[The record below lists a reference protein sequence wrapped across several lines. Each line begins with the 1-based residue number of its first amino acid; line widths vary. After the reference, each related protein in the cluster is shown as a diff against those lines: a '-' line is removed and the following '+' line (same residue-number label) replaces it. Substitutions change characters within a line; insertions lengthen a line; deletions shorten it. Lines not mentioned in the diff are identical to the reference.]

1 VYYWQPRHNWIKY
14 GLIALAIHAAILS
27 LPVSRTVPHVVKD
40 ELIDVVLMR
49 QEPAPP
55 PPAGGKIEPKPAPER
70 VAIKGTAPAPRLKEQ
85 VPAAPPRPREQGAA
99 DAKPLESKALEKKA
113 GAAGAGNALDEE
125 TASQVLPAPGPA
137 EGEGVGVAGVNTAGG
152 KVGLGGGTGSGSGG
166 GGTGNGSGG
175 GGSGGGGSGGGGG
188 AGVVQLREPPAF
200 AYFEK
205 PEYPARARRVGKE
218 GKVVVELTIDEK
230 GNVVKVD
237 VKEATDQMFVA
248 NSVSAA
254 KRWKFH
260 PYKKDGAPAAC
271 RAQLSLPFR
280 MQE

>member
-14 GLIALAIHAAILS
+14 VVIALIIHGAVLS
-27 LPVSRTVPHVVKD
+27 LPVSRNVPHVLKD

-55 PPAGGKIEPKPAPER
+55 PPVVEKLRPKPAPGR
-70 VAIKGTAPAPRLKEQ
+70 VALKETAPAPRVKEQ
-85 VPAAPPRPREQGAA
+85 VPAALPKPREQGAG
-99 DAKPLESKALEKKA
+99 DAKPLEPQPLEKKA
-113 GAAGAGNALDEE
+113 GAAGAGNVIDEQ

-152 KVGLGGGTGSGSGG
+152 KVGLGGGGTGTGAGGVGTGTGSGG
-166 GGTGNGSGG
+166 GGL
-175 GGSGGGGSGGGGG
+175 GGGG
-188 AGVVQLREPPAF
+188 AGGVVRLREPPAF

-205 PEYPARARRVGKE
+205 PEYPARARRLGKE
-218 GKVVVELTIDEK
+218 GKVVLQVTIDEK

-237 VKEATDQMFVA
+237 VDEATDQMFVA

-260 PYKKDGAPAAC
+260 PYKKDGVPVAC
-271 RAQLSLPFR
+271 RAQQPLSFR
-280 MQE
+280 LQE